1 MHQRLSRLASM
12 NVSVDEIECLDWSR
26 ELPRP
31 LSIPGVMQLK
41 TLGDV
46 DALVR
51 YLPAERRRRSSWRYV
66 EAEIIEAARGG
77 DVAGASDVLRMV
89 LMFEGVVWNE

>member
-1 MHQRLSRLASM
+1 M

-77 DVAGASDVLRMV
+77 DVADASDVLRMV